1 MLMFFGN
8 KRPNLKTIQE
18 VNIIVSK
25 VLNFYILRNKTFAVT
40 LRLQRKS
47 IINVSNT
54 QNSQVLKH

>member
-1 MLMFFGN
+1 MLMLFGN

-18 VNIIVSK
+18 VNINVSK
-25 VLNFYILRNKTFAVT
+25 VLNLYILRNKTFAVT

-54 QNSQVLKH
+54 